1 MSFYPKVNAAP
12 ERLDIVT
19 STSSATSCD
28 VLIACAPGTCGN
40 VGQLAV
46 DVLALNLNLHRVG
59 AVDFEHLVPVTG
71 RDALFD
77 DLAPDDVG
85 AVASACEVYAGK
97 VITANGDKTSVVA
110 VQIRSDANIGAR
122 RVFCDEY
129 VNFITSFASAKR
141 IVLMSSLPSTYGAL
155 ASQIG
160 RTKWRRSGRRP
171 FVKVCDACE
180 LPELESNVRAPDDED
195 EPSVDPH
202 WALVDALRA
211 RDASGRAGAFW
222 RCAPRATT
230 ARTAQVWRSPS
241 RACAD
246 WTSGRRR
253 RIPFRVS
260 RTSVRGACRGRG
272 KGRSVCE
279 RRAETC
285 SVEKDATK
293 KSIVPDAQTLH

>member
-97 VITANGDKTSVVA
+97 VITANGDETSVVA

-129 VNFITSFASAKR
+129 VDFITSFASAKR

-160 RTKWRRSGRRP
+160 GTKWRRSGGNEA

-211 RDASGRAGAFW
+211 RDASRPVHTGARETRGEHDRRGTGCPRPKRANRNGLPS
-222 RCAPRATT
+222 APGSRDGG
-230 ARTAQVWRSPS
+230 QPVHRS
-241 RACAD
+241 
-246 WTSGRRR
+246 
-253 RIPFRVS
+253 
-260 RTSVRGACRGRG
+260 RGPANHRGG
-272 KGRSVCE
+272 
-279 RRAETC
+279 
-285 SVEKDATK
+285 
-293 KSIVPDAQTLH
+293 